1 MLFHEYFQPPR
12 FRISVLFLKIRI
24 PLCSRGLTLQGGR
37 RAHMMR
43 CTLLLLCHHPHR
55 HINALLFDVV
65 HTLHATSFNR
75 AECTVLKINLCPSTS
90 CAAAAHTVPHH
101 QRLTCELGPML
112 LTRSPKQMGGHIFEG
127 YMTEKSLKNE
137 ERRHFNKYEIRSHL

>member
-1 MLFHEYFQPPR
+1 MQQGIDPPR
-12 FRISVLFLKIRI
+12 RKKSSHDALH
-24 PLCSRGLTLQGGR
+24 STATLPPFTNI
-37 RAHMMR
+37 A
-43 CTLLLLCHHPHR
+43 
-55 HINALLFDVV
+55 ALLFDVV

-137 ERRHFNKYEIRSHL
+137 ERRNFNKYEIRSHL